1 MEIEKVIG
9 GNMRRIREQRG
20 LSQTDLGAAVG
31 QHIGRSWSRQAVS
44 AAEQGRR
51 SFTAADLMGLSLTL
65 DVSVPEL
72 FFLTDWRSEGRVQL
86 GEGAEI
92 DADAY
97 RERILHDLDVSNSA
111 QLMVKADVQELGAA
125 LLKMREQHTKAG
137 QALAGLEV
145 GLVYA
150 AKVAKLMTDADA
162 AGLVSQIDQLEAD
175 GQ

>member
-1 MEIEKVIG
+1 MQIEKVIG

-20 LSQTDLGAAVG
+20 LSQTDLGTAVG

-51 SFTAADLMGLSLTL
+51 SFTASDLLALSLTL

-72 FFLTDWRSEGRVQL
+72 FFLADWRSEGRVQL

-92 DADAY
+92 GADAY
-97 RERILHDLDVSNSA
+97 RERILHELDAANSA

-125 LLKMREQHTKAG
+125 VIKMREQHAKAG
-137 QALAGLEV
+137 AALAGLEA

-150 AKVAKLMTDADA
+150 AKVAQLMSDAEA
-162 AGLVSQIDQLEAD
+162 AALTSEIERLDGD